1 MNKDLRLSNAF
12 QIVILA
18 IILILGSLYVPI
30 LSFLLVIVPVLFAII
45 GTLSSKKNNIISLL
59 TTFLILFF
67 LIDRIYL
74 IDIFINSI
82 IPGLIIGIAAKKV
95 LKSNTSNKYSPIFI
109 GTIVFMISTIIH
121 YILLKYIFK
130 VDLLQDLLDII
141 SQSIKQQRE
150 IFKSGISNELLD
162 TSTMLDMTRNLISSM
177 LFCKS
182 IILSIV
188 VYFIEV
194 FTLKKMKYENLSN
207 IKFTYFY
214 LPGNAILISFVLYL
228 LMMILSTID
237 TPLYINEIFLNVEII
252 FNFMFGIQGLS
263 VCIYFIKKWIK
274 QELNIKLLIGVIFV
288 GLFGIMSISFIG
300 MVDSIWDFRKVRT
313 CKSV

>member
-1 MNKDLRLSNAF
+1 MNKDLRLSNVF

-18 IILILGSLYVPI
+18 IILILGSLYAPI

-45 GTLSSKKNNIISLL
+45 GTLSSIKNDIISLL
-59 TTFLILFF
+59 ITFFILFF

-82 IPGLIIGIAAKKV
+82 IPGLIIGIAVKKI

-300 MVDSIWDFRKVRT
+300 MVDSILDFRKVRT